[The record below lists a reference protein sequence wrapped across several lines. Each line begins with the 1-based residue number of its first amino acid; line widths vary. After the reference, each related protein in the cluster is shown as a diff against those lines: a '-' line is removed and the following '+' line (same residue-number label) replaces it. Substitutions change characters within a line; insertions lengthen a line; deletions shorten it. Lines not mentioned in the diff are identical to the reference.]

1 MGGSEGGRGV
11 GGREGQRE
19 GWRGG
24 GRERG
29 RGERRGEGRERGGGN
44 IIIMVSHFSEI
55 KLWFNS
61 FFDLSSLSNSDMKLI
76 CV

>member
-1 MGGSEGGRGV
+1 MREGGGSEGGKDRGRD
-11 GGREGQRE
+11 GGAE
-19 GWRGG
+19 GG